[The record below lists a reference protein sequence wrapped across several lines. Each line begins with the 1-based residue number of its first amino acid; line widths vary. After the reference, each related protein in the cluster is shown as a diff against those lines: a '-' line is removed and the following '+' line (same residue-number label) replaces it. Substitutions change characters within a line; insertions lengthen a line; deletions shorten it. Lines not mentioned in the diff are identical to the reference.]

1 MAGEGVWRRRGRAG
15 EAAVMGRQIDLAQP
29 SVGGLDIVDAGLRQL
44 LDQTI
49 LQRAEHA
56 LRATPG
62 LRRIGG
68 NVLDAQPLERP
79 ADLRQPAAI
88 DRLAGLGGDEVMAAA
103 VGVETERHAHS
114 IQHLT
119 KTAKLRSTAYLLPP
133 HPP

>member
-1 MAGEGVWRRRGRAG
+1 
-15 EAAVMGRQIDLAQP
+15 MGRQTDLAQP
-29 SVGGLDIVDAGLRQL
+29 SLGGIDVVDAGLRQL
-44 LDQTI
+44 LEQTI

-103 VGVETERHAHS
+103 VGVETERQALALE
-114 IQHLT
+114 HLEQA
-119 KTAKLRSTAYLLPP
+119 AK
-133 HPP
+133 